1 MYSNVPIK
9 LQQLE
14 EDGYMIV
21 IITNQ
26 ASVGKGD
33 VTMNQMK
40 RKIEK
45 VAKDLKVN
53 VCFLIA
59 AYYDIFR
66 KPLIGSFEYIQK
78 LFPVPLTKENC
89 FYCGDMVGCT
99 LKWLYLSLFLVGGSK
114 KVSDANFAKNC
125 DIPIYHPKAFFQG
138 TTLLPTVPFPYPPI
152 IFDPK
157 TIPMRGM

>member
-14 EDGYMIV
+14 EDGYMI
-21 IITNQ
+21 IIVTNQ

-33 VTMNQMK
+33 VTMKQMK
-40 RKIEK
+40 QKVER

-53 VCFLIA
+53 ACFLIA

-78 LFPVPLTKENC
+78 LFPIPITKDNC

-99 LKWLYLSLFLVGGSK
+99 
-114 KVSDANFAKNC
+114 
-125 DIPIYHPKAFFQG
+125 
-138 TTLLPTVPFPYPPI
+138 
-152 IFDPK
+152 
-157 TIPMRGM
+157 